1 MVSRDQH
8 SPQSSGMPE
17 GKTVPPTDKTNEV
30 GILQNRMGL
39 SVYNPAKTEHSPSLA
54 WKVPSM
60 GHELWVTV
68 EMAVLALLWQWPGKL

>member
-17 GKTVPPTDKTNEV
+17 GKTVPLTDKINEV

-39 SVYNPAKTEHSPSLA
+39 SVYHPAKRETQLLCGLVGSLQG
-54 WKVPSM
+54 S
-60 GHELWVTV
+60 
-68 EMAVLALLWQWPGKL
+68 